1 MNIIDDDIETQKT
14 ILGED
19 LPSKFKNMMQI
30 ADLKNTLT
38 KNWTEE

>member
-19 LPSKFKNMMQI
+19 LPRKFKNMIKLQ
-30 ADLKNTLT
+30 T
-38 KNWTEE
+38 